1 MLHKNHIT
9 RSQRNHIQDCL
20 DTGATFK
27 HIAKRISKD
36 PTTVSREVKRNLS
49 IHVTNKG
56 ETPCSRLLRS
66 PFVCNACEK
75 LHKYCGF
82 RKQTYNAK
90 NAEEKYL
97 KLLKEAR
104 EGVYVD
110 EEKFKESAEL
120 VAKAIERGQHVYHI
134 ATTNDLGFSVSSAY
148 RHIHKNNIKVNHCR
162 LPRMVKFKSRK
173 LPKQAYVPKNL
184 KVGRSYADFTALA
197 PESYCEMDT
206 VIGVIGGKTLL
217 TFCDPKTGFAFGKLL
232 NKNTAS
238 DVVANLTTIV
248 NKDFRCAFPILLTD
262 NGGEFARVIEMEN
275 LGIRMFF
282 CDPLQ
287 SWQKPHVEKMHTL
300 VRDILPKGTSFNDL
314 TQQKVDI
321 AFSHINSV
329 ARKGIKGKTPY
340 EIFAFSHGVDLAAH
354 LGITRIDADAVIQ
367 SKSLLKN

>member
-1 MLHKNHIT
+1 MLHKNHLT

-27 HIAKRISKD
+27 HIGKRISKD
-36 PTTVSREVKRNLS
+36 PTTVSREVKRNLH
-49 IHVTNKG
+49 IHITNKG
-56 ETPCSRLLRS
+56 EKPCSRLLRA
-66 PFVCNACEK
+66 PFVCNACEL
-75 LHKYCGF
+75 LHKFCGF

-90 NAEEKYL
+90 DADEKYR

-104 EGVYVD
+104 EGVYLD
-110 EEKFKESAEL
+110 EEKFKESADL

-134 ATTNDLGFSVSSAY
+134 ATTNDLGFSVSSTY
-148 RHIHKNNIKVNHCR
+148 RHIHKNNIRVNHCR

-173 LPKQAYVPKNL
+173 KSREAYVPKNL

-197 PESYCEMDT
+197 PESHFEMDT
-206 VIGVIGGKTLL
+206 VIGTIGGKTLL

-232 NKNTAS
+232 NKNTS
-238 DVVANLTTIV
+238 NEVIEKLTAIV
-248 NKDFRCAFPILLTD
+248 NKDFRIAFPILLTD

-300 VRDILPKGTSFNDL
+300 VRDILPKGTSFDDL
-314 TQQKVDI
+314 TQPKVDI

-340 EIFAFSHGVDLAAH
+340 EIFTYSHGVELATH
-354 LGITRIDADAVIQ
+354 LGITKVDADAVIQ

>member
-1 MLHKNHIT
+1 MIHKNHIT
-9 RSQRNHIQDCL
+9 KSQRNHIQDCL

-27 HIAKRISKD
+27 HIARRISKD

-49 IHVTNKG
+49 VHTSNKG
-56 ETPCSRLLRS
+56 EKPCVRLLCS

-90 NAEEKYL
+90 DAEEKYR
-97 KLLKEAR
+97 KLLVEAR

-110 EEKFKESAEL
+110 EEKFRESAEL

-134 ATTNDLGFSVSSAY
+134 ATTNDLGFSVSSTY

-162 LPRMVKFKSRK
+162 LPRMVKFKTRK
-173 LPKQAYVPKNL
+173 QTRAAYVPKNL
-184 KVGRSYADFTALA
+184 KVGRSFSDFTALS
-197 PESYCEMDT
+197 PESYFEMDT
-206 VIGVIGGKTLL
+206 VIGTIGGKTLL
-217 TFCDPKTGFAFGKLL
+217 TFCDPRTGFAFGRLL

-238 DVVANLTTIV
+238 EVVEKLTAIV
-248 NKDFRCAFPILLTD
+248 NQDFRTAFPVLLTD
-262 NGGEFARVIEMEN
+262 NGGEFAKVLEMEN

-287 SWQKPHVEKMHTL
+287 SWQKPHVEKMHTML
-300 VRDILPKGTSFNDL
+300 RDTLPKGTSFDNL
-314 TQQKVDI
+314 TQEKVNTI
-321 AFSHINSV
+321 FSHMNSV

-340 EIFAFSHGVDLAAH
+340 EIFTFSYGADFATH
-354 LGITRIDADAVIQ
+354 LGITKIATDAVIQ
-367 SKSLLKN
+367 SK